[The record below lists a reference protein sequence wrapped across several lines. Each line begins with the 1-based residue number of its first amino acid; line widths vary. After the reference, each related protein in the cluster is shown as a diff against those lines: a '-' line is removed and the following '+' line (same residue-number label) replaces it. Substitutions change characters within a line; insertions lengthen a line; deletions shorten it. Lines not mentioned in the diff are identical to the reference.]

1 MLLNTDGISF
11 SESSN
16 LSIWP
21 IFLVINEIEPEKK
34 TSNCFENIV
43 IAGKV
48 LVFLSWS
55 LQILK
60 IYKIKEI
67 ETQAVIII
75 I

>member
-55 LQILK
+55 L
-60 IYKIKEI
+60 
-67 ETQAVIII
+67 
-75 I
+75 